1 MARKPCSVLCCSRG
15 GGGGGNFGTGV
26 RSSILKPTP
35 IIYMAFEK
43 YDLFIY
49 LIVQNVDVHVF
60 ICCPLIL
67 YRFYIAV
74 RDLFATYT

>member
-1 MARKPCSVLCCSRG
+1 M
-15 GGGGGNFGTGV
+15 GV
-26 RSSILKPTP
+26 RPSILKPTP
-35 IIYMAFEK
+35 IIYLAFEK

-49 LIVQNVDVHVF
+49 FTVHNVDVHVF

-67 YRFYIAV
+67 IAV